1 MTANAVIFIIVN
13 KFPKNGKIF
22 TILKILFRV
31 AKRALPRGGCRVE
44 YHNIIRI
51 QKLKREAA
59 FRVKGYDNISPNRAW
74 ARYGNALVE

>member
-31 AKRALPRGGCRVE
+31 AKVVR
-44 YHNIIRI
+44 
-51 QKLKREAA
+51 
-59 FRVKGYDNISPNRAW
+59 NRKASW
-74 ARYGNALVE
+74 RQQS

>member
-1 MTANAVIFIIVN
+1 MMACVAIFTIVN

-44 YHNIIRI
+44 YHNIISI
-51 QKLKREAA
+51 QKLKRIVA
-59 FRVKGYDNISPNRAW
+59 FC
-74 ARYGNALVE
+74 

>member
-1 MTANAVIFIIVN
+1 MSTIFTILKI
-13 KFPKNGKIF
+13 FPKTKKSF
-22 TILKILFRV
+22 TILKILFRA

-74 ARYGNALVE
+74 ARYGNAAAK